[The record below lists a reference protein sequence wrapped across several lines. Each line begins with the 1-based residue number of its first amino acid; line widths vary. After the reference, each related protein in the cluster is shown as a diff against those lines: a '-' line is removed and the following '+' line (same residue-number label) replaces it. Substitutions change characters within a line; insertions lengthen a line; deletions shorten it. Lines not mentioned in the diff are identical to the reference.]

1 MRHLA
6 RPFAVALLTICGLV
20 LLPICCAAFAQEPV
34 EVNGIAAVVNGDVIT
49 ISQVQS
55 LSAPR
60 VKQLRAQ
67 FTGEELEKQLKAAR
81 ELALKDLID
90 RQLVLQAF
98 KKEKYEIP
106 DHIVEERVH
115 EIIRQNFGGDRN
127 TFIKTL
133 EAQNYTLGEFKQK
146 EMEQMIVQAMRS
158 HNVKTKNIIS
168 PTKIEDYYRKH
179 RDEFTSKETIKLRMI
194 MIPGQKDTAT
204 APAQKA
210 LAEEVLGRLAGGA
223 EFDRTAQVYSEDST
237 RDNGGDWGWIEHNTL
252 AGPLEKV
259 AFNMP
264 VGRISN
270 IIDCAG
276 IGPEIVELA
285 LKSGCVVRAADYRII
300 GKYPDCRS
308 GQPTAESAR
317 AAAAAL
323 EEAVTLTRRGELD
336 AIVTGPVHKAR
347 MYEVGFKFPGQT
359 EFFADRCGVKNYAMC
374 LTGGKIT
381 LALVTAHIPLR
392 KVARALKQS
401 EIVRVGLLL
410 AEFLRARSKSK
421 PRIAVAGLNPHA
433 GESGKLGREEI
444 EIIAPAI
451 TVLKSEIRNQ
461 KSEITGPHSPDT
473 VFHRTIEG
481 EFDAVLCM
489 YHDQGLIPL
498 KLHAFHSGVNVTL
511 GLPFARTSPDH
522 GTAFEIAGTGI
533 GRPDS
538 MIVGINIAAQL
549 AACQVER
556 SRDVSCK

>member
-1 MRHLA
+1 MSTMKPR
-6 RPFAVALLTICGLV
+6 IC
-20 LLPICCAAFAQEPV
+20 I
-34 EVNGIAAVVNGDVIT
+34 
-49 ISQVQS
+49 
-55 LSAPR
+55 
-60 VKQLRAQ
+60 
-67 FTGEELEKQLKAAR
+67 
-81 ELALKDLID
+81 
-90 RQLVLQAF
+90 
-98 KKEKYEIP
+98 
-106 DHIVEERVH
+106 
-115 EIIRQNFGGDRN
+115 
-127 TFIKTL
+127 
-133 EAQNYTLGEFKQK
+133 TLG
-146 EMEQMIVQAMRS
+146 
-158 HNVKTKNIIS
+158 
-168 PTKIEDYYRKH
+168 
-179 RDEFTSKETIKLRMI
+179 
-194 MIPGQKDTAT
+194 
-204 APAQKA
+204 
-210 LAEEVLGRLAGGA
+210 
-223 EFDRTAQVYSEDST
+223 
-237 RDNGGDWGWIEHNTL
+237 
-252 AGPLEKV
+252 
-259 AFNMP
+259 
-264 VGRISN
+264 
-270 IIDCAG
+270 DCTG

-285 LKSGCVVRAADYRII
+285 LKSGCVARAADYRII

-473 VFHRTIEG
+473 VFHRAIEG

-498 KLHAFHSGVNVTL
+498 KLYAFHEGVNVTL

-522 GTAFEIAGTGI
+522 GTAFEIAGKGMA
-533 GRPDS
+533 RPDS
-538 MIVGINIAAQL
+538 MIAAINLAVEL
-549 AACQVER
+549 AACHVER
-556 SRDVSCK
+556 SRDISCK